1 LQEFVALLFD
11 SELKFLRVVINIFD
25 LPEKGLDFRGCLIEF
40 LYEIVNVGHD
50 TRNIIIQNKGINK
63 K

>member
-1 LQEFVALLFD
+1 
-11 SELKFLRVVINIFD
+11 
-25 LPEKGLDFRGCLIEF
+25 LPEERLDFRGGLIEF

-63 K
+63 E